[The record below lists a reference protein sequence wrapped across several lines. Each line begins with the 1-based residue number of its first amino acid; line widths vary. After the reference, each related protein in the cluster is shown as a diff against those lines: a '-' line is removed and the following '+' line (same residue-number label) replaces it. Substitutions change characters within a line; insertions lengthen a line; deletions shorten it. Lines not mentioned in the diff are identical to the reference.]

1 MKQSYSHVAGGKQI
15 GIIWQILSCQG
26 YFPTTCIYPSH
37 SNITSETLPK
47 ETVPDTRR
55 ATCLQTFTTASLI
68 KVRFV
73 THRGRVKYITNI
85 HLVEYYPTT
94 KTDGESMENRGCIYT
109 GRLCCGVLNDM
120 LFSWRPMGAAVA
132 PGFLSRRAFGT
143 QSVGSG
149 EATGFSRNLVCK
161 EIALFFNL
169 KMLLLTCYI
178 WLGKHPI

>member
-1 MKQSYSHVAGGKQI
+1 MEKAWKTGVVFTQGGCAG
-15 GIIWQILSCQG
+15 
-26 YFPTTCIYPSH
+26 
-37 SNITSETLPK
+37 
-47 ETVPDTRR
+47 R
-55 ATCLQTFTTASLI
+55 
-68 KVRFV
+68 
-73 THRGRVKYITNI
+73 
-85 HLVEYYPTT
+85 
-94 KTDGESMENRGCIYT
+94 
-109 GRLCCGVLNDM
+109 GVLNDM